1 MKNILKTFDRTINKI
16 GKTYVE
22 SFKNEVLQQN
32 HSASGKLVNT
42 MKYSL
47 KESKDS
53 VDLVV
58 QTLAQYFMEV
68 NDGVPPKQWDLD
80 DVLQWMDDRDSN
92 PNNTFKFPSA
102 RGDRYIMAIN
112 IARKIAR
119 EGTKNSKTEYL
130 SYNGF
135 RKGFIDRVV
144 KFHEKNFEKDIDNA
158 IQQDIDNIFK
168 QLPKQI

>member
-1 MKNILKTFDRTINKI
+1 MKNILKTFDRTINEI
-16 GKTYVE
+16 GKMYVE
-22 SFKNEVLQQN
+22 SFKNEILQQN

-42 MKYSL
+42 MKYGL
-47 KESKDS
+47 KENKDS
-53 VDLVV
+53 VDLVI

-68 NDGVPPKQWDLD
+68 NDGVPPKKWDLD

-92 PNNTFKFPSA
+92 PNNRFKFPSIKA
-102 RGDRYIMAIN
+102 ERVIMAIN
-112 IARKIAR
+112 IAKKIAR
-119 EGTKNSKTEYL
+119 EGTRNSKTEYL

-135 RKGFIDRVV
+135 RTGFIDRVV

-168 QLPKQI
+168 QLPKQV

>member
-1 MKNILKTFDRTINKI
+1 MKNILKNFNTTINKI
-16 GKTYVE
+16 GKIYVD
-22 SFKNEVLQQN
+22 SFKNEILQQN

-42 MKYSL
+42 MRYSL
-47 KESKDS
+47 KENKDS

-68 NDGVPPKQWDLD
+68 NNGVPPKKWDLD

-92 PNNTFKFPSA
+92 PNNRFKFPSEKT
-102 RGDRYIMAIN
+102 DRVIMAIN
-112 IARKIAR
+112 IAKKIAR

-135 RKGFIDRVV
+135 RKGFINRVV
-144 KFHEKNFEKDIDNA
+144 KFHQKNFEKDIHNS